1 MKAGR
6 PMYAVIKTGG
16 KQYRVEPSDKLRVDK
31 LAGEP
36 GAMVDINEV
45 LMVGEGDKTQ
55 VGAPM
60 LDGASVK
67 LEVLEQTRNDKIV
80 VFKKKRRQNYRRT
93 HGHKQEMTVV
103 RVAEIADA
111 DGNKAT
117 AEAKPAKAAKKPA
130 EAKSEKADAASDAP
144 AADKE

>member
-1 MKAGR
+1 MKAVR

-16 KQYRVEPSDKLRVDK
+16 KQYRVEPNDKLRVDK

-36 GAMVDINEV
+36 GATVDINDV

-80 VFKKKRRQNYRRT
+80 VFKKKRRQNYRRKQ
-93 HGHKQEMTVV
+93 GHKQEMTVV

-117 AEAKPAKAAKKPA
+117 AEPAKKPAKA
-130 EAKSEKADAASDAP
+130 KSKKADAEPDA
-144 AADKE
+144 AAEDKE

>member
-1 MKAGR
+1 
-6 PMYAVIKTGG
+6 MYAVIKTGG
-16 KQYRVEPSDKLRVDK
+16 KQYRVEPNDKLRVDK

-36 GAMVDINEV
+36 GATVDINDV

-80 VFKKKRRQNYRRT
+80 VFKKKRRQNYRRKQ
-93 HGHKQEMTVV
+93 GHKQEMTVV

-111 DGNKAT
+111 DGNKAA
-117 AEAKPAKAAKKPA
+117 AEPAKKPAKA
-130 EAKSEKADAASDAP
+130 KSKKADAEPDA
-144 AADKE
+144 AAEHKE

>member
-1 MKAGR
+1 
-6 PMYAVIKTGG
+6 MYAVMKTGG
-16 KQYRVEPSDKLRVDK
+16 KQYRVEPNDKLRVDK

-36 GAMVDINEV
+36 GATVNIKEV

-80 VFKKKRRQNYRRT
+80 VFKKKRRQNYRRKA
-93 HGHKQEMTVV
+93 GHKQEMTVV

-117 AEAKPAKAAKKPA
+117 AELAKKPAKA
-130 EAKSEKADAASDAP
+130 KSKKADADADAP

>member
-1 MKAGR
+1 
-6 PMYAVIKTGG
+6 
-16 KQYRVEPSDKLRVDK
+16 VDK

-36 GAMVDINEV
+36 GATVDINDV

-80 VFKKKRRQNYRRT
+80 VFKKKRRQNYRRKQ
-93 HGHKQEMTVV
+93 GHKQEMTVV

-111 DGNKAT
+111 DGNKAA
-117 AEAKPAKAAKKPA
+117 AEPAKKPAKA
-130 EAKSEKADAASDAP
+130 KSKKADAEPDA
-144 AADKE
+144 AAEDKE

>member
-1 MKAGR
+1 
-6 PMYAVIKTGG
+6 
-16 KQYRVEPSDKLRVDK
+16 
-31 LAGEP
+31 
-36 GAMVDINEV
+36 

-80 VFKKKRRQNYRRT
+80 VFKKKRRKGYQRT
-93 HGHKQEMTVV
+93 QGHRQDITVL
-103 RVAEIADA
+103 RVIDVTGKSKTPAKKAAKAAPKADDAPAEAA
-111 DGNKAT
+111 PAEAAPA
-117 AEAKPAKAAKKPA
+117 AEAKPAAKKPAAKKPA
-130 EAKSEKADAASDAP
+130 AKKAASTTAKKPAAKKPAAKKDADAKP

>member
-1 MKAGR
+1 
-6 PMYAVIKTGG
+6 MYAVIKTGG

>member
-1 MKAGR
+1 
-6 PMYAVIKTGG
+6 MYAVIKTGG

-31 LAGEP
+31 LEGEP

>member
-1 MKAGR
+1 
-6 PMYAVIKTGG
+6 MYAVMKTGG
-16 KQYRVEPSDKLRVDK
+16 KQYRVEPNDKLRVDK

-36 GAMVDINEV
+36 GATVDIKEV

-80 VFKKKRRQNYRRT
+80 VFKKKRRQNYRRKA
-93 HGHKQEMTVV
+93 GHKQEMTVV

-117 AEAKPAKAAKKPA
+117 AEPAKKPAKATSK
-130 EAKSEKADAASDAP
+130 KADADADAP

>member
-1 MKAGR
+1 
-6 PMYAVIKTGG
+6 MYAVIKTGG
-16 KQYRVEPSDKLRVDK
+16 KQYRVEPNDKLRVDK

-36 GAMVDINEV
+36 GATIDINDV

-80 VFKKKRRQNYRRT
+80 VFKKKRLQNYRRKQ
-93 HGHKQEMTVV
+93 GHKQEMTVV

-117 AEAKPAKAAKKPA
+117 AEPAKKPAKA
-130 EAKSEKADAASDAP
+130 KSKKADAEPDA
-144 AADKE
+144 AAEDKE

>member
-1 MKAGR
+1 
-6 PMYAVIKTGG
+6 MYAVMKTGG
-16 KQYRVEPSDKLRVDK
+16 KQYRVEPNDKLRVDK

-36 GAMVDINEV
+36 GATVNIKEV

-80 VFKKKRRQNYRRT
+80 VFKKKRRQNYRRKA
-93 HGHKQEMTVV
+93 GHKQEMTVV

-117 AEAKPAKAAKKPA
+117 AEPAKKPAKA
-130 EAKSEKADAASDAP
+130 KSKKADADADAP

>member
-1 MKAGR
+1 
-6 PMYAVIKTGG
+6 MYAVIKTGG

-60 LDGASVK
+60 LDGALVK

-117 AEAKPAKAAKKPA
+117 AEAAKKPAKAAKKPA
-130 EAKSEKADAASDAP
+130 KAKAEKADAESDAP

>member
-1 MKAGR
+1 
-6 PMYAVIKTGG
+6 MYAVIKTGG
-16 KQYRVEPSDKLRVDK
+16 KQYRVEPNDKLRVDK

-36 GAMVDINEV
+36 GATVDINDV

-80 VFKKKRRQNYRRT
+80 VFKKKRRQNYRRKQ
-93 HGHKQEMTVV
+93 GHKQEMTVV

-117 AEAKPAKAAKKPA
+117 AEPAKKPAKA
-130 EAKSEKADAASDAP
+130 KSKKADAEP
-144 AADKE
+144 AAAAEDKE

>member
-1 MKAGR
+1 
-6 PMYAVIKTGG
+6 MYAVIKTGG

-31 LAGEP
+31 LSGEP
-36 GAMVDINEV
+36 GEMVDIKDV
-45 LMVGEGDKTQ
+45 LIVGEGEKTQ
-55 VGAPM
+55 VGVPV

-67 LEVLEQTRNDKIV
+67 LEVLEQTRNEKIV

-93 HGHKQEMTVV
+93 HGHKQQMTVV

-117 AEAKPAKAAKKPA
+117 AEAAKKPA
-130 EAKSEKADAASDAP
+130 KQKAKKADLAADAAP
-144 AADKE
+144 TDKE